1 MSVRKSPITA
11 LVLPASRP
19 SCIIADP
26 TCHVIARRSPRIP
39 AAVAKPAVFPVRSLD
54 LDGDSRHRCPHVHRN
69 TLFDE
74 LADKA
79 GAGYVNGCN
88 NV

>member
-1 MSVRKSPITA
+1 
-11 LVLPASRP
+11 
-19 SCIIADP
+19 
-26 TCHVIARRSPRIP
+26 
-39 AAVAKPAVFPVRSLD
+39 VAKPAVFPVRSLD